1 MRSSSSF
8 FSASGKGG
16 SHTSQQQFV
25 IRILALAGLV
35 LFCFALLGW
44 RWTVLQVLRRDV
56 YVAQAENN
64 RTAIVPVSPSRGS
77 IVDRNGVVLASN
89 YSAYT
94 LELTPD
100 KTEDVQATI
109 DALAKIIPISASD
122 RKRFHRLR
130 QDSRGYEPIPLRNY
144 LTDEEIAR
152 FAARRYA
159 FPGVEI
165 NARLFRSYPYGETS
179 SHLVGYI
186 ARINQK
192 EKEALEESEDA
203 LNYKGTSHIGKLGV
217 EQSYEA
223 QLHGTSGREQMEVTS
238 TGQIVRQLA
247 SMPATPGQNVVLSVD
262 IKLQKLVEDMYG
274 KRRGALVAIDPRDG
288 QVLALVSMPTF
299 NPNLFIDGI
308 DQENWAALNE
318 SIDKP
323 LLNRA
328 LRGTYPPGSTYKPFM
343 ALAALETGKR
353 SANTVIHD
361 SGVYLFGNH
370 RFRGHATGAVNMRS
384 SIVRSSNAY
393 YYSLAHEMGV
403 DTIHDFMQPLGF
415 GQITGIDLRG
425 ELRGVLPSQEWKRKT
440 FKRPEQQRWLA
451 GETISLG
458 IGQGYNTFTM
468 LQLSHALAT
477 VVNGGKQIPPR
488 VVSALQDP
496 TTRALTP
503 VPHGEVQDLGYKPEH
518 IALIKDAMV
527 GVTKE
532 GTSRGVFAG
541 AAYQS
546 GGKTGTAQAVGV
558 GQNQKYNAAALA
570 ERKRDHS
577 LYIAFAPADNPT
589 IAVAAIVENA
599 GFGATAAAPIVR
611 GVLDYWLQGRTAN
624 GASATQTSAEQPAA
638 ASAGAASGAAAAPN
652 AATSSAASASAASAT
667 AAKATTP
674 ALLAASGAPAAIYQ
688 PSPQAQRLGAL
699 FMRSGKAAPS
709 APAKSA
715 TPPTSPATIPPTI
728 SPTTPAAPLP
738 KPAAQAKAVTPPAPA
753 LPLPAQPVRSSASKP
768 VAPPPDLAQKTPQ
781 AATQKPAQTRAGAAS
796 GISNAPQVQ
805 PQATSKAAPQP
816 APQSAPKAVPQ
827 AAPKA
832 AASGA

>member
-1 MRSSSSF
+1 
-8 FSASGKGG
+8 
-16 SHTSQQQFV
+16 
-25 IRILALAGLV
+25 
-35 LFCFALLGW
+35 
-44 RWTVLQVLRRDV
+44 
-56 YVAQAENN
+56 
-64 RTAIVPVSPSRGS
+64 
-77 IVDRNGVVLASN
+77 
-89 YSAYT
+89 
-94 LELTPD
+94 
-100 KTEDVQATI
+100 
-109 DALAKIIPISASD
+109 
-122 RKRFHRLR
+122 
-130 QDSRGYEPIPLRNY
+130 
-144 LTDEEIAR
+144 
-152 FAARRYA
+152 
-159 FPGVEI
+159 
-165 NARLFRSYPYGETS
+165 
-179 SHLVGYI
+179 
-186 ARINQK
+186 
-192 EKEALEESEDA
+192 
-203 LNYKGTSHIGKLGV
+203 
-217 EQSYEA
+217 
-223 QLHGTSGREQMEVTS
+223 
-238 TGQIVRQLA
+238 
-247 SMPATPGQNVVLSVD
+247 MPATPGQNVVLSVD

-624 GASATQTSAEQPAA
+624 AASATQISAEQPAA
-638 ASAGAASGAAAAPN
+638 ASAGAASGAAAA
-652 AATSSAASASAASAT
+652 SSAASVTAPKAA
-667 AAKATTP
+667 TP

-699 FMRSGKAAPS
+699 FMRSGKAAAS

-715 TPPTSPATIPPTI
+715 TPPTSPATIPSTI
-728 SPTTPAAPLP
+728 SPTAPAAPLS

-753 LPLPAQPVRSSASKP
+753 LPLSAQPAQPARSSASKP
-768 VAPPPDLAQKTPQ
+768 VAPPPDSAQKTPQ
-781 AATQKPAQTRAGAAS
+781 AAAQKPVHSRASAAS
-796 GISNAPQVQ
+796 GA
-805 PQATSKAAPQP
+805 
-816 APQSAPKAVPQ
+816 SAVPKARLQ
-827 AAPKA
+827 AAPKRA
-832 AASGA
+832 P

>member
-1 MRSSSSF
+1 MRPSSSF
-8 FSASGKGG
+8 SSASGTGG
-16 SHTSQQQFV
+16 GNTSQQQFV
-25 IRILALAGLV
+25 IRLLAVAALV
-35 LFCFALLGW
+35 LLCFALLVW
-44 RWTVLQVLRRDV
+44 RWTVLQVSRRDV

-64 RTAIVPVSPSRGS
+64 RTAIVPVPPSRGS

-109 DALAKIIPISASD
+109 DALSQIIPVSAAD
-122 RKRFHRLR
+122 RKRFNRLR
-130 QDSRGYEPIPLRNY
+130 QDSHGYEPIPLRNY

-159 FPGVEI
+159 FPGAEI
-165 NARLFRSYPYGETS
+165 NARLFRSYPYGATS

-192 EKEALEESEDA
+192 EKEALEESDDA

-217 EQSYEA
+217 EQSYES

-238 TGQIVRQLA
+238 TGQVVRQLA
-247 SMPATPGQNVVLSVD
+247 SLPAAPGQNVVLSVD

-299 NPNLFIDGI
+299 DPNLFIDGI

-370 RFRGHATGAVNMRS
+370 RFRGHATGAVNMHS
-384 SIVRSSNAY
+384 SIVRSSNSY
-393 YYSLAHEMGV
+393 YYSLANEMGV
-403 DTIHDFMQPLGF
+403 EAIHDFMQPLGF

-425 ELRGVLPSQEWKRKT
+425 EVRGVLPNQEWKRKT
-440 FKRPEQQRWLA
+440 FKRPEQQKWLA

-468 LQLSHALAT
+468 LQLAHALAT
-477 VVNGGKQIPPR
+477 VVNGGTQIPPR
-488 VVSALQDP
+488 VVSALQNPD
-496 TTRALTP
+496 TRVLTP
-503 VPHGEVQDLGYKPEH
+503 PPHLPAQNLNYKPQH
-518 IALIKDAMV
+518 IELIKNAMV
-527 GVTKE
+527 GVTRE

-546 GGKTGTAQAVGV
+546 GGKTGTAQAVSI
-558 GQNQKYNAAALA
+558 GQNQKYNAGALA

-611 GVLDYWLQGRTAN
+611 GVLDYWLQGRNAAN
-624 GASATQTSAEQPAA
+624 APNTTQAATASAPAA
-638 ASAGAASGAAAAPN
+638 N
-652 AATSSAASASAASAT
+652 ASSAAAKSTAPTAASSTPPALPASSAT
-667 AAKATTP
+667 AT
-674 ALLAASGAPAAIYQ
+674 YQ
-688 PSPQAQRLGAL
+688 PAPQAQRLGAL
-699 FMRSGKAAPS
+699 FAASGKAASAVS
-709 APAKSA
+709 APAPAPASA
-715 TPPTSPATIPPTI
+715 PAGTPQ
-728 SPTTPAAPLP
+728 P
-738 KPAAQAKAVTPPAPA
+738 KPAPQAPAPLQNKPA
-753 LPLPAQPVRSSASKP
+753 LPRASAASAASAASKAKP
-768 VAPPPDLAQKTPQ
+768 QTAPKNQPKSAPQ
-781 AATQKPAQTRAGAAS
+781 TAPKIAPKL
-796 GISNAPQVQ
+796 APQV
-805 PQATSKAAPQP
+805 
-816 APQSAPKAVPQ
+816 
-827 AAPKA
+827 